1 MKCSNFL
8 CIKHIIFLNNIR
20 LSKININIV
29 YKKLILTIKIDSF
42 NFFDIRFF
50 NFLNYARHIL
60 KKYYSL
66 YNKSLLYI
74 KFLYKKNSRLN
85 NTNAINIHIKI

>member
-50 NFLNYARHIL
+50 NFLNYARHI
-60 KKYYSL
+60 
-66 YNKSLLYI
+66 
-74 KFLYKKNSRLN
+74 
-85 NTNAINIHIKI
+85 